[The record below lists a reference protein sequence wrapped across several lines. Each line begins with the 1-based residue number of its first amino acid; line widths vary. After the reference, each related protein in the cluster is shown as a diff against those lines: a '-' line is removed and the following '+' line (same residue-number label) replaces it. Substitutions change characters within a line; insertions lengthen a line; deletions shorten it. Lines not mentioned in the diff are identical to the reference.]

1 MAANKGESMT
11 MNRPLRLSAIIAMV
25 CCAAC
30 FSQTDSLMKPDTL
43 PKKVLI
49 AMGKSY
55 MEKAVSAIV
64 KDSLSARGYA
74 VTIVSMKALNDQD
87 RREYRA
93 IILFS
98 AVRAVELTEAAKKF
112 IRSQEG
118 IGEQSN
124 MLICDVYGEQWNPRK
139 EDFSAIASATKNV
152 RPEITAAKIISNFNA
167 IVNK

>member
-1 MAANKGESMT
+1 MAYDKGEY
-11 MNRPLRLSAIIAMV
+11 MNRALLLSSLTVMI

-43 PKKVLI
+43 PKRVLI

-74 VTIVSMKALNDQD
+74 VTVISIKTLNDQN
-87 RREYRA
+87 RRNYRA
-93 IILFS
+93 VILFNAVS
-98 AVRAVELTEAAKKF
+98 AAELTPAARKF
-112 IRSQEG
+112 VRSQDG
-118 IGEQSN
+118 AGQQAN
-124 MLICDVYGEQWNPRK
+124 MLICDVYGEQWNPRR
-139 EDFSAIASATKNV
+139 EDLSAVASATKNV
-152 RPEITAAKIISNFNA
+152 RPEETAAKIISNFDA